1 MKNYGAFIIR
11 ISFYMVDLEIFLG
24 VFLSGAWLVKKKLVF
39 NEMNLV
45 HISFTGDGVFK
56 YTG

>member
-1 MKNYGAFIIR
+1 
-11 ISFYMVDLEIFLG
+11 MVDLEVFLG

-45 HISFTGDGVFK
+45 YISFTGDGVFK